1 MATISLRAY
10 NKEIDAMIDNGEV
23 KEAIAHCRQ
32 ILRLYPKHIETY
44 RLLGKAYLETQRF
57 TEAADV
63 LQRVLSSLPDDFISQ
78 IGMSMIRE
86 DEGNLDAAIY
96 HMERAF
102 EAQPSNTAV
111 QDELKRLYGRRD
123 GVIPA
128 KIRLTRGALVRMY
141 ARGDLYQQAIA
152 EARVGLAEQPDRVD
166 LEVILARMY
175 FLSGQKA
182 LATEASSR
190 LVEKLP
196 YCFEANKI
204 LAEVLPNTSRAED
217 ADIYK
222 QRIFALDPYLA
233 YLPVGSE
240 SSADV
245 PEESVMVEKFE
256 GELEEEPGTQPD
268 WAQVAGV
275 QLEQINEEENLP
287 DWLTSVETQEQQPE
301 VTPAEEGAIEKDWGK
316 IEIETKPE
324 DIAPDEETKKPEEE
338 LPDWMQAAGWQTASG
353 DATEEAPDEEQ
364 IDEIVEELTANEAEI
379 PEWLQEIAP
388 GEETESFAGKKEEPA
403 DGEDNAWLDSIFAN
417 AEQKA
422 DAIPD
427 LDLTSP
433 EKAPDLTGSIESGVD
448 LPDLAGEEFAAKAE
462 EAESP
467 SADAMEIPD
476 WLTDMRSAEE
486 PAEAGEGQP
495 DLAGEEVA
503 AKAEETEPPSADA
516 MEIPDWLTDMRSAEE
531 PAEAGVGLPDL
542 AGEEVVAKADEAES
556 PSADAMEIPDWL
568 TDMRSTEEPAEAG
581 VGLPDLAGE
590 EAIAKAEEA
599 ETPSSDVTEIPDW
612 LTELDMAEESA
623 EAGVESPDLAGEE
636 AETPSSDA
644 TEIPDWLTELDKAE
658 ESAEAGVESP
668 DLASEEDFAKAI
680 EADFSSS
687 GVAEI
692 PEWLTDLASEEE
704 PGEEPITSPSSVT
717 DDDDWL
723 EILQPKDERAAKE
736 GPDLGDFFANAE
748 KETPPEAD
756 ATQPTR
762 VHTPEFDAAPFA
774 PVFKDFDVETKADE
788 EVEPFSVESAFTER
802 PEEANEE
809 EVSALPGED
818 DFLEFGLTEHQGEPV
833 AEDISTGLEE
843 AEEMAVPDW
852 LMKSLDTKTGESKFS
867 TGETALE
874 ETVTA
879 DAESAGQIEEEIAA
893 TGSLDETVDDDA
905 AFAWLEALAARQG
918 ADEDSLQVA
927 AEDRIE
933 ETPDWVKSEIE
944 KHEFESEVPAGELEV
959 SLEPESA
966 DNLTPATTMDM
977 SDIEGAG
984 EEIIFNPTLE
994 ETTVEEE
1001 EVEPAA
1007 LSAEE
1012 PAPALETTEPVAAE
1026 PDHEELPEWLK
1037 ETLETEQEAPQEEVE
1052 QTPEPRIFRRVSEW
1066 VTGEAEE
1073 PPAEIEPQAEIQS
1086 LSEEP
1091 TGIEAPAE
1099 ILAEQLKTPPPA
1111 EPAAQEEEG
1120 EVEAV
1125 PEWLQGLT
1133 IEPPKKVTGMLV
1145 NAETPPEWLKELES
1159 EGIEQTPEEL
1169 PDIVAEPT
1177 AWVAEEEEISKGG
1190 IVDDTSPLRPGPSPV
1205 ATSAS
1210 SSSDLYN
1217 AQAALNRQD
1226 IEGALEHYNTLISR
1240 GEALEDT
1247 IHDLRDALY
1256 RYPIDISIWQA
1267 LGDAYARSNQLQEAL
1282 DAYTKAEELLR

>member
-23 KEAIAHCRQ
+23 KEAIAHCRH

-152 EARVGLAEQPDRVD
+152 EARVGLTEQPDRVD

-275 QLEQINEEENLP
+275 QLEQTNEEETLP
-287 DWLTSVETQEQQPE
+287 DWLTLVETHEQQPE
-301 VTPAEEGAIEKDWGK
+301 VTPAEEGTVEKDWGE

-324 DIAPDEETKKPEEE
+324 EIASDEEVKKSEEE

-353 DATEEAPDEEQ
+353 EVAEEAPDEEQ
-364 IDEIVEELTANEAEI
+364 IDEIVEELTSNEAEI

-388 GEETESFAGKKEEPA
+388 GEETESFAGKKEEPT

-462 EAESP
+462 
-467 SADAMEIPD
+467 
-476 WLTDMRSAEE
+476 
-486 PAEAGEGQP
+486 
-495 DLAGEEVA
+495 
-503 AKAEETEPPSADA
+503 
-516 MEIPDWLTDMRSAEE
+516 
-531 PAEAGVGLPDL
+531 
-542 AGEEVVAKADEAES
+542 EAES

-723 EILQPKDERAAKE
+723 EILQPKDEGAAKE

-802 PEEANEE
+802 PEDANEE

-833 AEDISTGLEE
+833 AEDLSTGMEE

-852 LMKSLDTKTGESKFS
+852 LMESMDTKTGESEFS
-867 TGETALE
+867 TGETALDE
-874 ETVTA
+874 VVTA

-1111 EPAAQEEEG
+1111 EPAAQQEEG